1 MVKKLIFGSVLFACA
16 AAFSLLSTAN
26 VYCAESVTA
35 KENLEQLIKTNE
47 CRGCDL
53 AGVNLNRVDLSDAD
67 LEGADLSNAKMSLT
81 NLSRANLRNT
91 NLRGVVFGGTD
102 LGDADLRGSDLRG
115 TSLDGAY
122 IGGALLD
129 GVFVT
134 TKPYEDIDAAEI
146 KREVYIA
153 DPSKPKEKPK
163 TKEVVVAPRRVFE
176 EPPPAIIVEEPQ
188 KKVKKTKSDAPIE
201 LTSNETELRE
211 IYPQAPAIKK
221 PTHVQKAVIEE
232 KVEPVVPEKKIAEKS
247 ETIKKQEKIV
257 SAPVA
262 PIAKMDEV
270 VKEDEVVEE
279 ASAAPVAKAEE
290 VTKVTPAVSTV
301 PVVAEPEKISGDQD
315 LVADK
320 QETIGAIGE
329 KNQHLAAEK
338 KKRDNLTRL
347 FDTNKCYGC
356 DLSGLD
362 LSKKNLDGADLEK
375 ADLTD
380 CNLEKVD
387 LEEANLKG
395 TLLVNANLRGAN
407 LEEADL
413 YRADLTGA
421 DLTGANIKKAL
432 FDNAKTSGAVGL
444 NTEAFLLNK

>member
-1 MVKKLIFGSVLFACA
+1 MVKKIIVGSVLFVCA
-16 AAFSLLSTAN
+16 AAFSLLSTAD

-67 LEGADLSNAKMSLT
+67 LEGADLSNAKMSLA
-81 NLSRANLRNT
+81 NLSRANLQNA

-102 LGDADLRGSDLRG
+102 LGDADLRGADLRG

-122 IGGALLD
+122 VGGALLD
-129 GVFVT
+129 GVFIT
-134 TKPYEDIDAAEI
+134 TQPYEDIDAAEI

-163 TKEVVVAPRRVFE
+163 AKEVVVAPRRVFE

-188 KKVKKTKSDAPIE
+188 KKVKKTMSDAPVK
-201 LTSNETELRE
+201 LSSNETELKE

-221 PTHVQKAVIEE
+221 PAYVQKAVVEE
-232 KVEPVVPEKKIAEKS
+232 KIEPVVPEKKIVEDN
-247 ETIKKQEKIV
+247 ETIIKQEEIA
-257 SAPVA
+257 SAPIA
-262 PIAKMDEV
+262 PKAKMDEV
-270 VKEDEVVEE
+270 VKEDKVVEE
-279 ASAAPVAKAEE
+279 VPAAPAAKAEE
-290 VTKVTPAVSTV
+290 VAKVTPAVSAV
-301 PVVAEPEKISGDQD
+301 PVVAEPEQMSAGQD
-315 LVADK
+315 LVTDK
-320 QETIGAIGE
+320 DGSFGTIGE
-329 KNQHLAAEK
+329 KNQNLAAEK
-338 KKRDNLTRL
+338 KKRDNLARL

-362 LSKKNLDGADLEK
+362 LSNKNLDGADLEK

-395 TLLVNANLRGAN
+395 TLLVNADLRGAN

-432 FDNAKTSGAVGL
+432 FDNAKISGAVGV
-444 NTEAFLLNK
+444 NTEAFLLNE